1 MYVIQNILQ
10 KISVTLGAF
19 APGGLLQ
26 SLHELCASFMEI
38 RIEAVNLRRVFFGYL
53 KGITFKQ

>member
-38 RIEAVNLRRVFFGYL
+38 RIEAVNLRRVSFG
-53 KGITFKQ
+53 